1 MTQPDTSPT
10 TDTTKAADAT
20 DAADA
25 TSLTFEQ
32 ARDALV
38 QVVERLQSGTDSLQ
52 ESLDL
57 WERGERLAQRCEEF
71 LAEARARVERVVAQ
85 TRGAETGV
93 RDGAAVATSEDPTAN

>member
-1 MTQPDTSPT
+1 MTQQDSVDT
-10 TDTTKAADAT
+10 A
-20 DAADA
+20 
-25 TSLTFEQ
+25 SLTFEQ

-38 QVVERLQSGTDSLQ
+38 EVVERLQTGTNSLQ

-85 TRGAETGV
+85 TRGE
-93 RDGAAVATSEDPTAN
+93 PNTADDDE